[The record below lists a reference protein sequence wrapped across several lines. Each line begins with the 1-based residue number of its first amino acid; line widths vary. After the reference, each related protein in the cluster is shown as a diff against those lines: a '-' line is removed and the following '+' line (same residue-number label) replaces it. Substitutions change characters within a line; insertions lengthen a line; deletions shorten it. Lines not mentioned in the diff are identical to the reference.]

1 MNLGTALF
9 ATLVFP
15 GLLYALPAGWL
26 MLWLERKT
34 EARFQRR
41 IGPPFMQPFFDFVK
55 LMAKTGPTRPGLD
68 GKLMAFWP
76 VLALASLTGAL
87 ALLPVFTLS
96 GGGFA
101 GDLVLLVAL
110 LELPSICSVLSGFSS
125 RSLFAEIGS
134 VREAVLSI
142 TYNLA
147 FLMAIVALAV
157 DAHTLQLSG
166 LAAAPLS
173 LGRGLALLAI
183 LLCLPAKLRLNPF
196 SQPNAEQE
204 IYAGPLTEYG
214 GPQLA
219 LWELA
224 HGLEWVT
231 LTGFFT
237 CLLLPRTGLWPLDLL
252 LFVGVSLL
260 LVWLLAALA
269 AGTARLKITQ
279 AVRFYSRWG
288 FIVAALALL
297 AAGFLA
303 GRGL

>member
-9 ATLVFP
+9 AALVFP

-26 MLWLERKT
+26 MLWVQRKA

-41 IGPPFMQPFFDFVK
+41 IGPPFFQPFYDFVK
-55 LMAKTGPTRPGLD
+55 LMAKTGPTRAGLD

-76 VLALASLTGAL
+76 VLSVAALVGAL
-87 ALLPVFTLS
+87 ALLPVFALT
-96 GGGFA
+96 GGFT

-110 LELPSICSVLSGFSS
+110 LEIPAMCSVLAGFSS
-125 RSLFAEIGS
+125 RSLFGEIGA
-134 VREAVLSI
+134 VREAVLGV

-147 FLMAIVALAV
+147 FLMAVVAIAV
-157 DAHTLQLSG
+157 DAHSLQLSS
-166 LAAAPLS
+166 LAAAALTP
-173 LGRGLALLAI
+173 GRLLALLAI
-183 LLCLPAKLRLNPF
+183 GLCLPAKLRLNPF
-196 SQPNAEQE
+196 SQASAEQE

-231 LTGFFT
+231 LTGLFA
-237 CLLLPRTGLWPLDLL
+237 CLLLPRTGAWPLDLL
-252 LFVGVSLL
+252 LFVLVSFG
-260 LVWLLAALA
+260 LVGLLAAVS

-288 FIVAALALL
+288 FIAAAIALIVV
-297 AAGFLA
+297 
-303 GRGL
+303 GLFTGKGM

>member
-1 MNLGTALF
+1 MNLGMALL
-9 ATLVFP
+9 AALVFP

-26 MLWLERKT
+26 MMWIERKSV
-34 EARFQRR
+34 ARFQKR
-41 IGPPFMQPFFDFVK
+41 IGPPFFQPFFDFIK
-55 LMAKTGPTRPGLD
+55 LLAKTGPTRPGLD

-76 VLALASLTGAL
+76 ILAIASLVGAL
-87 ALLPVFTLS
+87 ALLPVFVS
-96 GGGFA
+96 SGGFA

-110 LELPSICSVLSGFSS
+110 LEIPSMCSVLAGFSS
-125 RSLFAEIGS
+125 RSLFGEIGS
-134 VREAVLSI
+134 VREAVLGV

-147 FLMAIVALAV
+147 FLIAILAIAV
-157 DAHTLQLSG
+157 DAGTLQLGG
-166 LAAAPLS
+166 LVAAPLT
-173 LGRGLALLAI
+173 LGRILALLAI

-231 LTGFFT
+231 LTGLFT
-237 CLLLPRTGLWPLDLL
+237 CLLVPRTGLWPLDLI
-252 LFVGVSLL
+252 LFVVVSLL
-260 LVWLLAALA
+260 MVWLLAALA

-279 AVRFYSRWG
+279 VVRFYSRWG
-288 FIVAALALL
+288 FVAAAAALIVAGLL
-297 AAGFLA
+297 SGK
-303 GRGL
+303 GL